1 MWLFTLCRRD
11 GMSLM
16 LVKKAV
22 MAETWSATILAVG
35 DKAAG
40 MALAGMIGSSTA
52 AHVHQLCILAGKL
65 SAERRAGTAVEAAWR
80 WAGTCGKSESIASIW
95 NCASTAEVE
104 CPSLR
109 NKRLEKGA
117 HPCGSKRHWKLC

>member
-40 MALAGMIGSSTA
+40 MALTGMIGSSTA
-52 AHVHQLCILAGKL
+52 AHKHSCEFWLANSVRTGGRAL
-65 SAERRAGTAVEAAWR
+65 QSRRLGAGRAPV
-80 WAGTCGKSESIASIW
+80 
-95 NCASTAEVE
+95 
-104 CPSLR
+104 
-109 NKRLEKGA
+109 
-117 HPCGSKRHWKLC
+117 GSRKA